1 MFDELS
7 DKLGNVFAKLRGRGV
22 LTDADIKE
30 GLREVRRVLLEA
42 DVNFALTREFLERV
56 EQKAV
61 GVLQIKTIQPAQQL
75 VKIVHDELTAML
87 GERREGL
94 KMSTVPPTVIMMVGL
109 QGSGKTTTAGKLA
122 RKLMLENKSTR
133 LVAADVYRPAAIDQ
147 LETLGRALNVPVY
160 ADRDTKD
167 VVRIAKAGIDQGERA
182 RDRVVIIDTAG
193 RLQIDAD
200 MMDELKRLK
209 AAIKPDEILFVADGM
224 TGQDAVKI
232 AQGFDEALNVTGVIL
247 TKLDG
252 DARGGAA
259 LSIYGVLKKPIKYI
273 GVGEKPDALEEFHP
287 ERMAGRILQMG
298 DIVSL
303 VEKAQETFDATEAKK
318 LEKKVRKEGMDLEDF
333 LTAMRQMQKLGPLE
347 NLLKL
352 LPGVNSKMLKDVKMD
367 PKRMKHIEAIVLSMT
382 PQERKKPEILNGSR
396 RARIAKGCGRPVSE
410 VNKLLEQFRDM
421 QKMMKKMGGGPGG
434 GGGKG
439 GGGMPRMPFGGGGG
453 MFGGM
458 R

>member
-22 LTDADIKE
+22 LTESDIKD

-42 DVNFALTREFLERV
+42 DVNFTLTREFLERV
-56 EQKAV
+56 EKKAV
-61 GVLQIKTIQPAQQL
+61 GVLQIKSIQPAQQL
-75 VKIVHDELTAML
+75 VKIVHDELTSML

-94 KMSTVPPTVIMMVGL
+94 KISTVPPTIVMMVGL

-122 RKLMLENKSTR
+122 RRLMAEGKTTR

-147 LETLGRALNVPVY
+147 LETLGKALNVPVY
-160 ADRDTKD
+160 ADRTTQD
-167 VVRIAKAGIDQGERA
+167 VVKIAKAGIDQGMRA
-182 RDRVVIIDTAG
+182 RERVVIVDTAG

-224 TGQDAVKI
+224 TGQEAVKI
-232 AQGFDEALNVTGVIL
+232 AQGFNDALNITGVIL

-303 VEKAQETFDATEAKK
+303 VEKAQESFDAVEAKRM
-318 LEKKVRKEGMDLEDF
+318 EKKVRKEGMDLEDF
-333 LTAMRQMQKLGPLE
+333 LSAMRQMQKLGPME
-347 NLLKL
+347 NLLKM
-352 LPGVNSKMLKDVKMD
+352 LPGVNSKMLKDAKMD
-367 PKRMKHIEAIVLSMT
+367 PKRMKHVEAIVLSMT
-382 PQERKKPEILNGSR
+382 PQERKKPELLNGSR

-410 VNKLLEQFRDM
+410 VNRLLEQFREM
-421 QKMMKKMGGGPGG
+421 QKMMKKMSGGA
-434 GGGKG
+434 GGKG
-439 GGGMPRMPFGGGGG
+439 GGMPRLPFGGGGG
-453 MFGGM
+453 MFGM

>member
-22 LTDADIKE
+22 LTDADIKD

-42 DVNFALTREFLERV
+42 DVNFSLTREFLERV

-94 KMSTVPPTVIMMVGL
+94 KMSTVPPTIIMMVGL

-160 ADRDTKD
+160 ADRSTQD
-167 VVRIAKAGIDQGERA
+167 VVKIAKAGIDQGMRA

-193 RLQIDAD
+193 RLQIDAE

-224 TGQDAVKI
+224 TGQEAVKI
-232 AQGFDEALNVTGVIL
+232 AQGFNEALNVTGVIL

-318 LEKKVRKEGMDLEDF
+318 LEKKVRKDGMDLEDF

-347 NLLKL
+347 NLLKM

-410 VNKLLEQFRDM
+410 VNKLLEQFREM

-434 GGGKG
+434 AGGKG
-439 GGGMPRMPFGGGGG
+439 GGGMPRMPFGGGG
-453 MFGGM
+453 MFGM

>member
-22 LTDADIKE
+22 LTEADIKD

-42 DVNFALTREFLERV
+42 DVNFSLTREFLERV

-94 KMSTVPPTVIMMVGL
+94 KMSTLPPTIIMMVGL

-122 RKLMLENKSTR
+122 RTLMLENKSTR

-167 VVRIAKAGIDQGERA
+167 VVKIAKAGIEQGMRA

-200 MMDELKRLK
+200 MMDELKKLK

-410 VNKLLEQFRDM
+410 VNKLLEQFREM

-434 GGGKG
+434 AGGKG
-439 GGGMPRMPFGGGGG
+439 GGGMPRMPFGGGG

>member
-1 MFDELS
+1 MFDELT
-7 DKLGNVFAKLRGRGV
+7 DKLGGVFAKLRGRGV
-22 LTDADIKE
+22 LTESDIKD
-30 GLREVRRVLLEA
+30 GMREVRRVLLEA
-42 DVNFALTREFLERV
+42 DVNFSLTREFLERV
-56 EQKAV
+56 EKKAV
-61 GVLQIKTIQPAQQL
+61 GVLQLKQVQPAQQL
-75 VKIVHDELTAML
+75 VKIVHDELTTML

-94 KMSTVPPTVIMMVGL
+94 KMSSVPPTVVMMVGL

-122 RKLMLENKSTR
+122 RRLKLENKSTR

-147 LETLGRALNVPVY
+147 LETLGRSLDVPVY
-160 ADRDTKD
+160 ADRGTQD
-167 VVRIAKAGIDQGERA
+167 VVKIAKAGIDQGVRN
-182 RDRVVIIDTAG
+182 RDRVVIVDTAG

-200 MMDELKRLK
+200 MMDELTRLK

-224 TGQDAVKI
+224 TGQEAVKI
-232 AQGFDEALNVTGVIL
+232 AQGFNDALDITGVIL

-273 GVGEKPDALEEFHP
+273 GVGEKSDALEEFHP

-298 DIVSL
+298 DVVSL
-303 VEKAQETFDATEAKK
+303 VEKAQEAFDANEAKK

-333 LTAMRQMQKLGPLE
+333 LSAMRQMQKLGPFE

-352 LPGVNSKMLKDVKMD
+352 LPGVNPKMLKDVKMD

-382 PQERKKPEILNGSR
+382 PQERKKPELINGSR
-396 RARIAKGCGRPVSE
+396 RARIAKGSGRTVTE
-410 VNKLLEQFRDM
+410 VNRLLEQFREM
-421 QKMMKKMGGGPGG
+421 QKMMKKMSGGA
-434 GGGKG
+434 GGK
-439 GGGMPRMPFGGGGG
+439 GGMPRMPFGGGG
-453 MFGGM
+453 MFGL

>member
-1 MFDELS
+1 MFDELT

-22 LTDADIKE
+22 LTEADIKD
-30 GLREVRRVLLEA
+30 GMREVRRVLLEA
-42 DVNFALTREFLERV
+42 DVNFALTREFLEKV
-56 EQKAV
+56 EKKAI
-61 GVLQIKTIQPAQQL
+61 GVLQLKQVQPAQQL

-87 GERREGL
+87 GERREAL
-94 KMSTVPPTVIMMVGL
+94 KMSSVPPTVVMMVGL

-122 RKLMLENKSTR
+122 RKLKLEAKSTR

-147 LETLGRALNVPVY
+147 LETLGKALDVPVY
-160 ADRDTKD
+160 ADRTTQD
-167 VVRIAKAGIDQGERA
+167 VVKIAKAGIEQGVRN
-182 RDRVVIIDTAG
+182 RDRVVIVDTAG

-224 TGQDAVKI
+224 TGQEAVKI
-232 AQGFDEALNVTGVIL
+232 AQGFNDALDITGVIL

-303 VEKAQETFDATEAKK
+303 VEKAQETFDAVEAKK

-347 NLLKL
+347 NLLKM
-352 LPGVNSKMLKDVKMD
+352 LPGVNSKMLKDIKMD

-410 VNKLLEQFRDM
+410 VNRLLEQFREM
-421 QKMMKKMGGGPGG
+421 QKMMKKMGGGA
-434 GGGKG
+434 GGKGG

-453 MFGGM
+453 GLFGM

>member
-42 DVNFALTREFLERV
+42 DVNFSLTREFLERV
-56 EQKAV
+56 EKKAV

-224 TGQDAVKI
+224 TGQEAVKI

-434 GGGKG
+434 AGGKG

-453 MFGGM
+453 MFGGL

>member
-22 LTDADIKE
+22 LTDADIKD

-56 EQKAV
+56 EKKAV

-94 KMSTVPPTVIMMVGL
+94 KISTVPPTIVMMVGL

-122 RKLMLENKSTR
+122 RRLMAEGKSTR

-147 LETLGRALNVPVY
+147 LETLGSALNVPVY
-160 ADRDTKD
+160 ADRTTQD
-167 VVRIAKAGIDQGERA
+167 VVKIAKAGIDQGVRA
-182 RDRVVIIDTAG
+182 RERVVIIDTAG

-224 TGQDAVKI
+224 TGQEAVKI
-232 AQGFDEALNVTGVIL
+232 AQGFDAALNITGVIL

-303 VEKAQETFDATEAKK
+303 VEKAQESFDAVEAKRM
-318 LEKKVRKEGMDLEDF
+318 EKKVRKEGMDLEDF
-333 LTAMRQMQKLGPLE
+333 LSAMRQMQKLGPME
-347 NLLKL
+347 NLLKM
-352 LPGVNSKMLKDVKMD
+352 LPGVNSKMLKDVNMD

-382 PQERKKPEILNGSR
+382 PQERKKPELLNGSR
-396 RARIAKGCGRPVSE
+396 RARISKGCGRPVSE
-410 VNKLLEQFRDM
+410 INKLLDQFREM
-421 QKMMKKMGGGPGG
+421 QKMMKKMSG

-439 GGGMPRMPFGGGGG
+439 GGMPRLPFGGGGGG
-453 MFGGM
+453 MFGM

>member
-22 LTDADIKE
+22 LTEADIKE

-42 DVNFALTREFLERV
+42 DVNFTLTREFLERV
-56 EQKAV
+56 EKKAV
-61 GVLQIKTIQPAQQL
+61 GVLQIKSIQPAQQL
-75 VKIVHDELTAML
+75 VKIVHDELTSML
-87 GERREGL
+87 GEKKEGL
-94 KMSTVPPTVIMMVGL
+94 KISTVPPTIVMMVGL

-122 RKLMLENKSTR
+122 RRLMGEGKSTR

-147 LETLGRALNVPVY
+147 LETLGKALNVPVY
-160 ADRDTKD
+160 ADRSTQD
-167 VVRIAKAGIDQGERA
+167 VVKIAKAGIEQGMRA
-182 RDRVVIIDTAG
+182 RERVVIVDTAG
-193 RLQIDAD
+193 RLQIDTE

-232 AQGFDEALNVTGVIL
+232 AQGFNEALNVTGVIL

-259 LSIYGVLKKPIKYI
+259 LSIYGVIKKPIKYI

-287 ERMAGRILQMG
+287 DRMAGRILQMG

-303 VEKAQETFDATEAKK
+303 VEKAQESFDAVEAKK

-333 LTAMRQMQKLGPLE
+333 LGAMRQMQKLGPME
-347 NLLKL
+347 HVLKL
-352 LPGVNSKMLKDVKMD
+352 LPGVNGKMLKDVKMD
-367 PKRMKHIEAIVLSMT
+367 PKRMKHVEAIVLSMT

-410 VNKLLEQFRDM
+410 VNRLLEQFREM
-421 QKMMKKMGGGPGG
+421 QKMMKKMGA

-439 GGGMPRMPFGGGGG
+439 GGGMPRMPFGGGG
-453 MFGGM
+453 MFGM

>member
-1 MFDELS
+1 MFDELT

-22 LTDADIKE
+22 LTEADIKE
-30 GLREVRRVLLEA
+30 GMREVRRVLLEA

-56 EQKAV
+56 EKKAV
-61 GVLQIKTIQPAQQL
+61 GVLQIKTVQPAQQL
-75 VKIVHDELTAML
+75 VKIVHDELTSML
-87 GERREGL
+87 GEQREGL
-94 KMSTVPPTVIMMVGL
+94 KMSSVPPTVVMMVGL

-122 RKLMLENKSTR
+122 RKLKLENKSTR

-147 LETLGRALNVPVY
+147 LETLGKALDVPVY
-160 ADRDTKD
+160 ADRGTQD
-167 VVRIAKAGIDQGERA
+167 VVKIAKAGIDQGQRN
-182 RDRVVIIDTAG
+182 RDRVVIVDTAG

-200 MMDELKRLK
+200 MMAELVRLK

-224 TGQDAVKI
+224 TGQEAVKI
-232 AQGFDEALNVTGVIL
+232 AQGFNEALDITGVIL

-298 DIVSL
+298 DVVSL
-303 VEKAQETFDATEAKK
+303 VEKAQQAFDADEAKK

-333 LTAMRQMQKLGPLE
+333 LSAMRQMQKLGPFE

-352 LPGVNSKMLKDVKMD
+352 LPGVNPKMLKDVKMD
-367 PKRMKHIEAIVLSMT
+367 PKRLKHIEAIVLSMT
-382 PQERKKPEILNGSR
+382 PQERKKPEIISGSR
-396 RARIAKGCGRPVSE
+396 RARIAKGSGRTVTE
-410 VNKLLEQFRDM
+410 VNRLLEQFREM
-421 QKMMKKMGGGPGG
+421 QKMMKKMGGM
-434 GGGKG
+434 GGGK
-439 GGGMPRMPFGGGGG
+439 GGMPRMPFGGGG
-453 MFGGM
+453 MFGM